1 MTITTAQIK
10 ELRERTGAGIMD
22 CRNTLEEAN
31 GDMEKAVELLL
42 EKGLLTVEE
51 RGERETLEGLVEVY
65 NHGDGR
71 VGVIV
76 EVNCETDFVARS
88 DNFRTFVHEIALQI
102 AANSPLYVKPEDVPE
117 NVLEAERE
125 SARNWAI
132 EEGKPEKIHDR
143 IVEGRVKKFLD
154 ESCMYRQPYIR
165 DDDITIEQLLLR
177 NIAAIGE
184 NIVIRRFERYELG
197 EETAE

>member
-1 MTITTAQIK
+1 MAITTAQIK
-10 ELRERTGAGIMD
+10 DLREKTGAGIMD

-31 GDMEKAVELLL
+31 GDMDKAVELLL
-42 EKGLLTVEE
+42 EKGLSTVEE

-65 NHGDGR
+65 NHGGGR

-88 DNFRTFVHEIALQI
+88 EPFQTLVHEIALQI
-102 AANSPLYVKPEDVPE
+102 AASSPLFVKPEDIPE
-117 NVLEAERE
+117 EVLEAEKE
-125 SARNWAI
+125 AARAWAI
-132 EEGKPEKIHDR
+132 EEGKPEKILDR
-143 IVEGRVKKFLD
+143 IVEGRIKKFVD
-154 ESCMYRQPYIR
+154 ENSLYRQPYIR
-165 DDDITIEQLLLR
+165 DDELTVEQLLLR

-184 NIVIRRFERYELG
+184 NVVIRRFERYELG

>member
-1 MTITTAQIK
+1 MAISTAQIK
-10 ELRERTGAGIMD
+10 ELREKTGAGIMD

-31 GDMEKAVELLL
+31 GDMDKAVELLL
-42 EKGLLTVEE
+42 EKGLSTVEE

-65 NHGDGR
+65 NHGGGR

-88 DNFRTFVHEIALQI
+88 EPFQTLVHEIALQI
-102 AANSPLYVKPEDVPE
+102 AASSPLFVKPEDIPE
-117 NVLEAERE
+117 EVLEAEKE
-125 SARNWAI
+125 AARAWAI
-132 EEGKPEKIHDR
+132 EEGKPEKILDR
-143 IVEGRVKKFLD
+143 IVEGRIKKFVD
-154 ESCMYRQPYIR
+154 ENSLYRQPYIR
-165 DDDITIEQLLLR
+165 DDELTVEQLLLR

-184 NIVIRRFERYELG
+184 NVVIRRFERYELG